1 MKLSRQ
7 IAVFLLLL
15 ASVLSPILLLG
26 DTPVK
31 SLPGVSEEA
40 GDKFFLG
47 VLKVVGLLMLLGA
60 MAYFATDFFR
70 NRRLG
75 RFKGDRSKRLR
86 VADVCALGNRQF
98 VFVIECEGERH
109 LVGAWTTGIRYL
121 SPLSGTAEASFEN
134 QLSSHMQTADDEEED

>member
-1 MKLSRQ
+1 MKASRQ

-15 ASVLSPILLLG
+15 TFLLSPILLLG
-26 DTPVK
+26 DGSAK

-40 GDKFFLG
+40 SDKFMLG
-47 VLKVVGLLMLLGA
+47 VLKVVGLLLLLGT

-75 RFKGDRSKRLR
+75 RFKGDKSKRLR

-98 VFVIECEGERH
+98 VFVIECEGQRH
-109 LVGAWTTGIRYL
+109 LVGAWTSGIRYL
-121 SPLSGTAEASFEN
+121 SRLPSEMEESFEGHLDS
-134 QLSSHMQTADDEEED
+134 QIQSDDDEEDD

>member
-1 MKLSRQ
+1 VKVSRQ

-15 ASVLSPILLLG
+15 TLALSPPLLLG
-26 DTPVK
+26 DLSAK

-98 VFVIECEGERH
+98 VFVIECEGQRH

-121 SPLSGTAEASFEN
+121 SPLPGTTDASFEN
-134 QLSSHMQTADDEEED
+134 QLSSQMQSVDEEED